1 MDSPSATL
9 ATASAQWAAWWPWVA
24 IAALGLFHGINPA
37 MGWLFAVALGLHRH
51 KRSVVVLSLLPI
63 ALGHALAVAVFV
75 AAALTLGSAVDARVF
90 ARVGGLVLIGW
101 AAWHVL
107 RGHRGRPRFGMQAGM
122 AGLACWSF
130 LMAGVHGAGLMLV
143 PALMPLCASPLSGQI
158 SGGSAVAPAVLALG
172 LHTGAMLL
180 AICAVALLVYDRIGV
195 AFLRTGWVNLDL
207 VWSIALALCGV
218 ALLVW

>member
-1 MDSPSATL
+1 MDPSATF

-75 AAALTLGSAVDARVF
+75 AAALTLGSGVDARWF

-101 AAWHVL
+101 AAWHGL
-107 RGHRGRPRFGMQAGM
+107 RGHRGRPRVGMQAGM

-143 PALMPLCASPLSGQI
+143 PALMPLCASSLSGRI
-158 SGGSAVAPAVLALG
+158 SGSSAVAPAVLALG
-172 LHTGAMLL
+172 LHTGAMLV
-180 AICAVALLVYDRIGV
+180 AICVVALLVYDRVGV

-207 VWSIALALCGV
+207 LWSVALALCGV

>member
-1 MDSPSATL
+1 MA
-9 ATASAQWAAWWPWVA
+9 VA
-24 IAALGLFHGINPA
+24 GLGLFHGINPA

-51 KRSVVVLSLLPI
+51 KRSVVMLSLLPI

-75 AAALTLGSAVDARVF
+75 TAALTLGSVIDARLF
-90 ARVGGLVLIGW
+90 SRAGGLVLIGW
-101 AAWHVL
+101 AAWHVW
-107 RGHRGRPRFGMQAGM
+107 RGHRGQPRVGMQASM

-130 LMAGVHGAGLMLV
+130 LMAGMHGAGLMLV
-143 PALMPLCASPLSGQI
+143 PVLMPLCVSPLSGQI
-158 SGGSAVAPAVLALG
+158 SGSSAMAPAVLALG
-172 LHTGAMLL
+172 LHTVAMLL

-218 ALLVW
+218 ALLLH

>member
-1 MDSPSATL
+1 MDPSATL
-9 ATASAQWAAWWPWVA
+9 TTASAQWASWWPWLL

-51 KRSVVVLSLLPI
+51 KRSVVMLSLLPI

-75 AAALTLGSAVDARVF
+75 AVALWLGSVIDTRVF
-90 ARVGGLVLIGW
+90 ARAGGLVLIGW
-101 AAWHVL
+101 AAWHVW
-107 RGHRGRPRFGMQAGM
+107 RGHRGRPRVGMQAGM

-143 PALMPLCASPLSGQI
+143 PVLMPLCASPLSGQI
-158 SGGSAVAPAVLALG
+158 SRGSAVAPAVLALG
-172 LHTGAMLL
+172 LHTGAMLV

-195 AFLRTGWVNLDL
+195 AFLRTGWINLDL
-207 VWSIALALCGV
+207 VWSAALVLCGV
-218 ALLVW
+218 ALLLR

>member
-1 MDSPSATL
+1 MDSSAALT
-9 ATASAQWAAWWPWVA
+9 TASAQWASWWPWLL

-51 KRSVVVLSLLPI
+51 KRSVVMLSLLPI

-75 AAALTLGSAVDARVF
+75 AVALWLGSVIDTRVF
-90 ARVGGLVLIGW
+90 ARVGGLILIGW

-107 RGHRGRPRFGMQAGM
+107 RGHRGRPRVGMQAGM

-143 PALMPLCASPLSGQI
+143 PVLMPLCASPLSGQI
-158 SGGSAVAPAVLALG
+158 SRDSAVAPAVLALG
-172 LHTGAMLL
+172 LHTGAMLV

-195 AFLRTGWVNLDL
+195 AFLRTGWINLDL
-207 VWSIALALCGV
+207 VWSAALVLCGV
-218 ALLVW
+218 ALLLR